1 MFTQTY
7 WGSIGHPQNG
17 VVPFAGLATGM
28 SWYQVLLVTNPWK
41 NKKECLS
48 KKW

>member
-7 WGSIGHPQNG
+7 WGSINHPQNG
-17 VVPFAGLATGM
+17 VVPFAGLATG
-28 SWYQVLLVTNPWK
+28 VVTNPWK
-41 NKKECLS
+41 NKKECHS